1 MSTSDLIADAL
12 FWFGIGATA
21 WIIMEVLRKG

>member
-12 FWFGIGATA
+12 FWFVIGSLA
-21 WIIMEVLRKG
+21 WILMEVRRK